1 MCLGAPLF
9 IQHADVNS
17 STSTA
22 HQLKASDGL
31 FALVLPPSSN
41 IKDLNFF
48 ITVYRFIKKIE
59 LLFNYYLFYYLK
71 YFKHFCIFICMNF
84 LNKVSD

>member
-31 FALVLPPSSN
+31 FALVIPPSY
-41 IKDLNFF
+41 FF